1 MMSRSL
7 RFVTVA
13 ISLILFSSLG
23 WAQAK
28 KEDTGAPIKNLTRT
42 VKGITLTNP
51 SVQSLS
57 KVAVFTDD
65 FESDLSNWTMSVAG
79 DWQLTTE
86 AANGG
91 LQSVTDSP
99 GGNYGNNEDK
109 YLISMPFD
117 FSEVSADA
125 SIFLSFYHK
134 YVFETNYDFGYL
146 LISTDGEEW
155 SELADF
161 NGTQST
167 FTEVK
172 FDISDYQGEDSV
184 YIAFN
189 LESDGSATRDG
200 WHIDD
205 FAIDVVDPADV
216 PPVIVSVAGPM
227 SHFETGSTD
236 TVWIEANDNSG
247 IASVAIEAS
256 TDGGDTWTT
265 LTSTSTSDT
274 TFWVEMPF
282 TAKGTMV
289 WYYVVVTDIDENTTV
304 DPTGDAT
311 YYYAILP
318 TADILLVASDQAQ
331 YNAYAEALETGD
343 RAWDDLPID
352 ALTEDITEYKT
363 VIYGETSSISA
374 NDKTALKAYVDFATY
389 EERRTLLISGDDVA
403 YYERNNQ
410 EDFLMP
416 YLGVEYIKDD
426 LSSSTDVD
434 TLVGIDDGPVPGM
447 EWVMESSYPDMIR
460 PINDYFGT
468 YIEVT
473 TGDSLMTAGAVGGDN
488 FKWAVSLIP
497 YEFDDF
503 QAQEDAN
510 EFLGTLL
517 DFIDNLPEAEFV
529 DWANTQWP
537 PSISIPIGASTPD
550 IFGLVWIDG
559 VTSDPGPAED
569 VYAQLGIGQ
578 ADTDPR
584 DGEWMWYDAMFNTD
598 TGNNDEYK
606 ASVVM
611 NEGGQYSYVYRYSLN
626 DGPWLYADLE
636 GPVADG
642 DDFSAMGSLTV
653 GELENIVISE
663 IHYNMPGDDEF
674 EYIEIHN
681 AGIAPVDLTGATFI
695 EGVTFTFEEQP
706 TKIGGYTIMPGEYWV
721 ITLNAD
727 TLLNFYDID
736 PAVVAGE
743 FTGGLS
749 NSGEDIILVNTV
761 GDTLAFVDYDD
772 SFPWPTEADGFG
784 FSLEYNMEGDLND
797 PYSWNA
803 SLMYMGSP
811 GAENGV
817 RSDEP
822 AMVSIADIQQPV
834 PADKEDSDYVGEYVS
849 FSANVAHN
857 NTVNGVYG
865 VTVQDDKGAW
875 NGIQVFTREEL
886 AVGDVVNVYGTV
898 IEYFG
903 LTTIAGSKVMFVETG
918 TPFAADTVVT
928 TDVDESYESVLI
940 TILDS
945 EVTLHDTFDWE
956 ITDAEGSI
964 YIPNNPAAYTRQEV
978 GTMIKAVTGAGHYA
992 FGAYKIVPRS
1002 DEDIMLPP
1010 PVFTELNES
1019 FEGEAWPPEHWMT
1032 DNWVQKSDGGFFG
1045 DKYAYAHYNVD
1056 EASLHTPQVEMSE
1069 GMLLSVQYRDNDNY
1083 SKTGENK
1090 NRKVTGHDS
1099 VIVEISV
1106 NESEWMEIG
1115 SMHKESASSEWFL
1128 YEWDL
1133 SAFAS
1138 PGDVFKV
1145 SFRHITDGSF
1155 SVYGNSIDDV
1165 VISSTPT
1172 TGTVM
1177 GYVTSSITDSLLAN
1191 VNVMLLNTPFS
1202 TTTDANGY
1210 YEFPAV
1216 PEGTYEFVF
1225 DHADHYPGSATDTV
1239 SIGETIQVDMA
1250 LEPMLETPWNVTAE
1264 DAEGGIR
1271 LTWNTLSG
1279 FVDGFEEAEFGPEW
1293 TIVEGSGTAGDIGG
1307 IPYWHIATDP
1317 AIAYEGSNWALT
1329 NWGYSI
1335 NTWLQYQPYMVEETD
1350 VVSFN
1355 WSASYYWSVDPYDNS
1370 DLYVKVSTDGGT
1382 SWDTLWTYG
1391 EIGEWDNWVWY
1402 NTTLSLEDYVG
1413 QEVIIAFNLVG
1424 DDNADNNLDYVH
1436 IGPAPSKRLVGKTIA
1451 IAAPD
1456 AIVDEKLKS
1465 IKEASKVAGLKTNMM
1480 HFNLY
1485 KGEGG
1490 PEMSHMA
1497 EMHPD
1502 STTYLDTGISV
1513 GQSYYYS
1520 VEAVYDLGPAMS
1532 DTVFVTYTSIGNE
1545 ILPAKFALRQNYPNP
1560 FNPTTTIAYD
1570 LPIASDVKMSIYNVK
1585 GQKVAEL
1592 INGSVD
1598 AGYQTVEWDGRNSF
1612 GAQVA
1617 TGVYFYRIEAGNFVQ
1632 TRKMILIK

>member
-99 GGNYGNNEDK
+99 GGDYGNNEDK

-134 YVFETNYDFGYL
+134 YVFETNWDFGYL

-434 TLVGIDDGPVPGM
+434 TLLGIDDGPVPGM

-460 PINDYFGT
+460 PIDDYFGT

-550 IFGLVWIDG
+550 IFGQVWIDG
-559 VTSDPGPAED
+559 VTSDPGPAEG

-749 NSGEDIILVNTV
+749 NSGEDIILVNSV

-822 AMVSIADIQQPV
+822 AMVSIADIQQPA

-945 EVTLHDTFDWE
+945 EVTFHDTFDWE

-1032 DNWVQKSDGGFFG
+1032 DNWVLHTNGGSDGNN
-1045 DKYAYAHYNVD
+1045 YAYANWLLTDANLY
-1056 EASLHTPQVEMSE
+1056 TPLVEMAE
-1069 GMLLSVQYRDNDNY
+1069 GMILRVQYRDDDN
-1083 SKTGENK
+1083 SNTKARSTN
-1090 NRKVTGHDS
+1090 KVTGHDS
-1099 VIVEISV
+1099 VVVEISV
-1106 NESEWMEIG
+1106 NEGPWTAIG
-1115 SMHKESASSEWFL
+1115 AMHKADDADIWFL

-1133 SAFAS
+1133 SEFAV
-1138 PGDVFKV
+1138 PGDVF
-1145 SFRHITDGSF
+1145 SLNFHHIGDGSF
-1155 SVYGNSIDDV
+1155 SVYGNSIDE
-1165 VISSTPT
+1165 I
-1172 TGTVM
+1172 
-1177 GYVTSSITDSLLAN
+1177 L
-1191 VNVMLLNTPFS
+1191 
-1202 TTTDANGY
+1202 
-1210 YEFPAV
+1210 
-1216 PEGTYEFVF
+1216 
-1225 DHADHYPGSATDTV
+1225 
-1239 SIGETIQVDMA
+1239 
-1250 LEPMLETPWNVTAE
+1250 VTAE
-1264 DAEGGIR
+1264 APLIPPTN
-1271 LTWNTLSG
+1271 LSSTTLIGTEAVDLDWDFSAKSFTG
-1279 FVDGFEEAEFGPEW
+1279 HFSVYKSADGESFAPIDTVDGTEYTDEAVMFGGEYWYFVTAIYEEGESSSSDTVYAMVEDFTVISEFPYTEGFEH
-1293 TIVEGSGTAGDIGG
+1293 EGAFPPTGWGKINYNAIGG
-1307 IPYWHIATDP
+1307 IHNWGLRDSVVDESTQYIHGGRYSAWVQWHGTSASDEWLITPIFDFSGSELVPELNFWFGYNTNWLGATLEVMVSTDQGETWDSMWILT
-1317 AIAYEGSNWALT
+1317 ADEGSNP
-1329 NWGYSI
+1329 WGWGQKVMELGDHTGES
-1335 NTWLQYQPYMVEETD
+1335 
-1350 VVSFN
+1350 
-1355 WSASYYWSVDPYDNS
+1355 SVMFAFR
-1370 DLYVKVSTDGGT
+1370 
-1382 SWDTLWTYG
+1382 
-1391 EIGEWDNWVWY
+1391 
-1402 NTTLSLEDYVG
+1402 YVG
-1413 QEVIIAFNLVG
+1413 LDG
-1424 DDNADNNLDYVH
+1424 DLLALDD
-1436 IGPAPSKRLVGKTIA
+1436 ITI
-1451 IAAPD
+1451 D
-1456 AIVDEKLKS
+1456 IV
-1465 IKEASKVAGLKTNMM
+1465 
-1480 HFNLY
+1480 
-1485 KGEGG
+1485 
-1490 PEMSHMA
+1490 
-1497 EMHPD
+1497 
-1502 STTYLDTGISV
+1502 TGINDNV
-1513 GQSYYYS
+1513 
-1520 VEAVYDLGPAMS
+1520 
-1532 DTVFVTYTSIGNE
+1532 
-1545 ILPAKFALRQNYPNP
+1545 LPERFALRQNYPNP